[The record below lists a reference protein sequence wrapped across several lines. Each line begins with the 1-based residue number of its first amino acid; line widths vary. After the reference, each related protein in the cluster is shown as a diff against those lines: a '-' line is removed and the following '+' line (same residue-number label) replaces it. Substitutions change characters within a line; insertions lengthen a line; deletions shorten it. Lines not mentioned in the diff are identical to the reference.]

1 MGNRLLCVKGT
12 SIDLVEGCVT
22 IFFVL
27 ERVRKTLDSNLWI
40 PWLI

>member
-27 ERVRKTLDSNLWI
+27 DEYEKPLI
-40 PWLI
+40 PTFGYLG